1 MNETELL
8 AQRFETYR
16 AYLQKVAYR
25 MLGSAAE
32 AEDAV
37 QEAWLRVSRAD
48 ADDVDNL
55 RSWMTTIVGRVCLD
69 RLRAHKARREEILS
83 DSEPVAA
90 AASRSVR
97 SADEDVELADS
108 VGMALLIVL
117 ETLKPAERVAFVLH
131 DMFDLSFD
139 EIAPIVGRTS
149 EATRQLASRAR
160 RRVQGASTT
169 EVDQVRKRQVA
180 EAFLAAAK
188 AGDFDALVAVLD
200 PDVVLRGD
208 AEATRLGGLTE
219 LRGADAVAGFFKGRA
234 KVAVPGL
241 IDGEVGIVIPVQ
253 GRILLALELTFAGGR
268 ISGMNAV
275 ADQGTIA
282 TLDVET
288 LGENAER

>member
-1 MNETELL
+1 
-8 AQRFETYR
+8 
-16 AYLQKVAYR
+16 
-25 MLGSAAE
+25 
-32 AEDAV
+32 
-37 QEAWLRVSRAD
+37 
-48 ADDVDNL
+48 
-55 RSWMTTIVGRVCLD
+55 
-69 RLRAHKARREEILS
+69 
-83 DSEPVAA
+83 
-90 AASRSVR
+90 
-97 SADEDVELADS
+97 
-108 VGMALLIVL
+108 MALLIVL